1 MKERHGFVS
10 NSSSS
15 SFIVCERRSIK
26 DKEEMLEYLKSHESC
41 VGYVE
46 IDDGVYFDIE
56 DELRDEI
63 LANFDEV
70 YKCFVISDGFQTCG
84 EDGFQITEDML
95 GCTVSI
101 SSGWD
106 GDGCPCYLEYDEIDY
121 NDLYTDVLEFL
132 FEDLPDDKGYEI
144 ISKLTGEE
152 PEDEEE

>member
-15 SFIVCERRSIK
+15 SFIVCERRTIEN
-26 DKEEMLEYLKSHESC
+26 KEEMLEYLKSHESC
-41 VGYVE
+41 VGYVDIE
-46 IDDGVYFDIE
+46 DGVYFDIE
-56 DELRDEI
+56 SELRDEI

-70 YKCFVISDGFQTCG
+70 YKCFNVSDGFQTCG

-106 GDGCPCYLEYDEIDY
+106 GDGCPCYLEYYEIDC
-121 NDLYTDVLEFL
+121 NDLYIDVLDFL
-132 FEDLPDDKGYEI
+132 FDNLPEDKKNKI

-152 PEDEEE
+152 FGGEE